1 MVGRDGNG
9 DDLNQ
14 FDGSKGVIVDDSDN
28 VYMKNRTKIQSWSV
42 EQKQIYLFILKNHHL
57 IMIEIAM
64 LLILTIIESKSLK
77 VDVVIE

>member
-42 EQKQIYLFILKNHHL
+42 EQKQIYLFILKNYHL
-57 IMIEIAM
+57 IMIEISM